1 MCVCVCVSVKG
12 RKGRKIQPLNKG
24 WKMPPTMMTL
34 IEKGSKRA
42 RKTKAELRLQRKL
55 SASACWVYPP
65 PLRPPCPGCSFH
77 MGWWG
82 GVLEFVV
89 LFYPLL
95 GQGCNVV
102 SAPLI
107 YLRSSPVWCVCVC
120 ACLYRCCRQTVKRAR
135 ESRDS
140 SPGRITVTIR
150 RARTNT
156 SPWRRFCLRYARTV
170 SHRSK
175 WSRSRGLC

>member
-1 MCVCVCVSVKG
+1 MENATDDDDAHREGIETGLEKRRRSYGSRENWVRLHVECIPHHSVHHAPG
-12 RKGRKIQPLNKG
+12 
-24 WKMPPTMMTL
+24 
-34 IEKGSKRA
+34 A
-42 RKTKAELRLQRKL
+42 
-55 SASACWVYPP
+55 ASI
-65 PLRPPCPGCSFH
+65 
-77 MGWWG
+77 WG
-82 GVLEFVV
+82 GGVACLNSSFS
-89 LFYPLL
+89 FTPYL